1 MTLISLGRRLKIPVF
16 SILLLLSACGD
27 ISPAQRLKQADE
39 ALAKGDVR
47 LAVIELKTV
56 LQSEPN
62 NMQARLLLGRA
73 YVQAGDWAGAEK
85 ELLRARE
92 MGAGEVDLE
101 PWLATSLLEQGRLGD
116 VQVLEIPESA
126 SNELRGNLL
135 AIKAEAWLRSGENS
149 ESEKLA
155 REALDAVPNFAPAL
169 LTMARLHGRQ
179 GQIPETREWISKALA
194 ADLKYGPAW
203 ELLGYIET
211 QESHFEAAEEAYSKA
226 AEDRILRAPAL
237 VARAIARIHLKK
249 YDEAA
254 ADLDEVGKRLKDSAA
269 LHFARGLL
277 NFEQKRVAEAQEAF
291 DAALAVD
298 SSHFPSLLYGGAAHG
313 LLGHRARAEDY
324 LRKYLSHDPSNVKA
338 QSLLV
343 HLEVQN
349 SDPASAEKLA
359 REALKQ
365 APNDVQVMNLLSD
378 ALKAQG
384 KQGESIEYLKQI
396 VSAQPESAEAR
407 TRLAGGLVQEDDLQG
422 AMTEL
427 KKALEL
433 DPEFEG
439 AVRGVVTLHLHKGEL
454 DQALDVATEYLSRH
468 SDSTGANTLVG
479 LVHLVRR
486 ETDKASAAL
495 RRAIELDPAN
505 VPATNALAAIAVQE
519 KDFEKARRYF
529 RQALKHHPD
538 DVGVLTNLA
547 KLEATQG
554 NIEAMA
560 AALEEA
566 VKRDPKALLP
576 RLYLGRHYLKAKN
589 PKKTLEL
596 LSEVRSTY
604 PKSKELLGML
614 AEAELA
620 TGRWSDAV
628 SSLKSLESL
637 GHKKPE
643 VHFLMAQAYD
653 RLGDRK
659 MARDA
664 LEKTEAQDPSFV
676 PARIAL
682 ARMAIQE
689 KRTKDAETRVKEL
702 KKRFGGD
709 VPEIIL
715 VEAELAELA
724 GRYSEAA
731 SAYQRLFEL
740 APANKTSINLLR
752 LSRARWQAG
761 EKEAALQ
768 EVVQWVEEHPD
779 DTVSLAELGQLYMKL
794 QRSQDAVAK
803 FKMLAEKYPNNSLLL
818 NNIAYLM
825 RETDP
830 AEALK
835 HAEKAHSLAPED
847 PEVLDTL
854 AMTLLSNKDTKRA
867 MANIDRALAKQ
878 PENVSFL
885 FHRAQILSAD
895 GQRQEAAKILDKIL
909 QKEDKFAER
918 SDAEAMR
925 RRLASNP

>member
-1 MTLISLGRRLKIPVF
+1 MTLISLGRRLKIPTL

-27 ISPAQRLKQADE
+27 TTPAQHLKQAEE

-62 NMQARLLLGRA
+62 NMQARLLLGHA
-73 YVQAGDWAGAEK
+73 YVEAGDWASGEK
-85 ELLRARE
+85 ELLRAGE
-92 MGAGEVDLE
+92 MGAGEVDLQ
-101 PWLATSLLEQGRLGD
+101 PWLAKTLLEQGRLGE
-116 VQVLEIPESA
+116 VQVREIPEGA
-126 SNELRGNLL
+126 SNQLRGNLL

-155 REALDAVPNFAPAL
+155 REALDAVPNLAPAL

-179 GQIPETREWISKALA
+179 GQIPEMREWIAKALA
-194 ADLKYGPAW
+194 ADPKFGAAW

-211 QESHFEAAEEAYSKA
+211 RESHFEAAEEAYSKA
-226 AEDRILRAPAL
+226 AQDPILRASAL
-237 VARAIARIHLKK
+237 VARAMARIQLKK

-254 ADLDEVGKRLKDSAA
+254 ADIDQAGKRLKDSAG

-277 NFEQKRVAEAQEAF
+277 NFEQKRLAEAQEAF

-298 SSHFPSLLYGGAAHG
+298 SSHFPSLLYGGATHG
-313 LLGHRARAEDY
+313 LLGHKAQAEDY

-349 SDPASAEKLA
+349 SDPANAEKLA

-384 KQGESIEYLKQI
+384 KKGESIEYLKQ
-396 VSAQPESAEAR
+396 VVTAQPESVEAH
-407 TRLAGGLVQEDDLQG
+407 TRLAGGLIQEDNLQG
-422 AMTEL
+422 AMGEL
-427 KKALEL
+427 KKALEI

-439 AVRGVVTLHLHKGEL
+439 AVRGVVTVHLHKGEL
-454 DQALDVATEYLSRH
+454 KQALDVAIDYLKRH
-468 SDSTGANTLVG
+468 PDSAGANALVG
-479 LVHLVRR
+479 LVHLVGR

-529 RQALKHHPD
+529 QQALKHHPND
-538 DVGVLTNLA
+538 IGVLTNLA

-554 NIEAMA
+554 NTEAMA
-560 AALEEA
+560 STLEDA

-589 PKKTLEL
+589 AKKTIEL

-604 PKSKELLGML
+604 PESKELLGML

-620 TGRWSDAV
+620 AGRWSDAL

-664 LEKTEAQDPSFV
+664 LEKTEAEDPSFI

-682 ARMAIQE
+682 VRMAVQE

-702 KKRFGGD
+702 KKRFGEG

-724 GRYSEAA
+724 GNYSQAA
-731 SAYQRLFEL
+731 SAYRRLFEL
-740 APANKTSINLLR
+740 APPNKTSINLLR
-752 LSRARWQAG
+752 LTRALWQAG
-761 EKEAALQ
+761 EKEGALQ
-768 EVVQWVEEHPD
+768 ELEQWVELHPD
-779 DTVSLAELGQLYMKL
+779 DTLPQAELAQLYMKL
-794 QRSQDAVAK
+794 QRPQDAVAK
-803 FKMLAEKYPNNSLLL
+803 LKVLAEKSPHNALVF
-818 NNIAYLM
+818 NNIAYLL
-825 RETDP
+825 REIDP
-830 AEALK
+830 VEALR
-835 HAEKAHSLAPED
+835 HAEKAQSLAPESA
-847 PEVLDTL
+847 EVLDTL
-854 AMTLLSNKDTKRA
+854 AMTLLSNKEGKRA
-867 MANIDRALAKQ
+867 MANIDRALAQQ
-878 PENVSFL
+878 PENISFL
-885 FHRAQILSAD
+885 FHRAQILNAD
-895 GQRQEAAKILDKIL
+895 GQPQEAAKILDKIL
-909 QKEDKFAER
+909 QKGGKFAER

-925 RRLASNP
+925 KRLASSL